1 MTRVIT
7 ILLLSLSLLPACAPT
22 GPVPPHGDS
31 GSAFNIEGK
40 VIRVD
45 LEGGFFGL
53 LDRQGNRYL
62 PDRLPEEFR
71 VDGLAIRARLA
82 TLSPSV
88 GYRMWGRKV
97 QLLAIERR

>member
-1 MTRVIT
+1 MTRIT
-7 ILLLSLSLLPACAPT
+7 ATLLLLLSLLPACAPA
-22 GPVPPHGDS
+22 GPVPPTDS
-31 GSAFNIEGK
+31 PGPAFSIDGS

-45 LEGGFFGL
+45 LEGGFYGL
-53 LDRQGNRYL
+53 VDRQGNRYL
-62 PDRLPEEFR
+62 PDRLPADFQ

-82 TLSPSV
+82 PLPSAV